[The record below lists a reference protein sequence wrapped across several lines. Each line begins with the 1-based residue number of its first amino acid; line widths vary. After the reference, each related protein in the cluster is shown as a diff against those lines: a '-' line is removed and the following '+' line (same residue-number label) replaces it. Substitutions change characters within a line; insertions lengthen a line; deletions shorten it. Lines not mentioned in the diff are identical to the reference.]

1 MKYLI
6 AILIISSCVKSF
18 AQEIEIKNL
27 KKHVYFLADDKM
39 KGRGTGSEEN
49 LKLQNILRKNS
60 KNINFNL

>member
-1 MKYLI
+1 MKKI
-6 AILIISSCVKSF
+6 VIILSLVVGAKSL

-27 KKHVYFLADDKM
+27 KKHVYFLADDQM